1 MGEEV
6 KVFGFWASPY
16 SHRVELALSLKGVPY
31 EYIEEDILKNKSD
44 LLLKYNPIHKKVLV
58 FLHKE
63 KPIVESIVILEYIEE
78 TWKANPILPQ
88 NLHDKAIDRFWIKFI
103 DDKCLPAIR
112 KATFSPENERQT
124 AVEEACF
131 SDVCYLL
138 LPFPLPLPLPFP
150 LPLGLQISLVKDF
163 FRFLLHPVRSDGG
176 DVEQGVDDGVPD

>member
-124 AVEEACF
+124 AVEEAF
-131 SDVCYLL
+131 WSRTSSGSSFIQFGAMAEMLSKASTMV
-138 LPFPLPLPLPFP
+138 
-150 LPLGLQISLVKDF
+150 
-163 FRFLLHPVRSDGG
+163 FRIEPMLTPTTIQMMSA
-176 DVEQGVDDGVPD
+176 